1 MDNLFYLLT
10 TILFL
15 IGLWI
20 VLSHGNLVKKIMG
33 ITIMKSAVF
42 LCILASGFVHSQRG
56 IPNPMPARIVIA
68 GLVVTTA
75 VTAVALALVAEL
87 ARYYGTADI
96 NEITRL
102 RRMGQ

>member
-42 LCILASGFVHSQRG
+42 LCI
-56 IPNPMPARIVIA
+56 
-68 GLVVTTA
+68 
-75 VTAVALALVAEL
+75 
-87 ARYYGTADI
+87 
-96 NEITRL
+96 
-102 RRMGQ
+102 